1 MFVVL
6 VLGLADSGWGVTK
19 IIVVTDNPA
28 NEAGLEPFL
37 KGILGNDIAVE
48 IEDEKYRDTLS
59 AGAKANLSSA
69 DLIIVS
75 RQTSSGSYDAE
86 IDFWNGL
93 ETPILLHSAYL
104 SRESRWRW
112 LQGDQ
117 HDADALTHLAV
128 IDEDNLIFN
137 DVTITDGQVEIFPS
151 AIDNTDVSTQ
161 DSAGNGTKIATPAG
175 SSDVMIASWDAGT
188 EYYPGS
194 GQIAGGPRIAFLML
208 RPYQFFPTFTD
219 DGKKMLENVVLL
231 LLGILTGD
239 PIAIESSPADAETD
253 VPRDVILAWTP
264 GESINTHDVYF
275 GTNFADVNDAGRA
288 NTLDVL
294 LSQSQGTNT
303 YDPPG
308 RLDFGQTYYWR
319 IDEVSAPPDSTVF
332 KGDVWSFTVEPY
344 SYVMKNII
352 ATASSSLDDSMGPQ
366 RTIDG
371 SGLNNSDLHS
381 INVTDMW
388 LSSPLD
394 TGPAW
399 IQYEFDR
406 IYKLHEMWVWN
417 QNQAIES
424 TIGYGFK
431 DVSIEYSVNGTDY
444 TTLGTG
450 HEFAQAPGTPAY
462 AHNTTVD
469 FGGVTAKY
477 VRLTAN
483 SNWVGLV
490 NQYGLSEVRF
500 FHIPVRAREPY
511 PGLGATD
518 VAVDVTLGWRAGR
531 EAAEHDVYLNSA
543 EQAVI
548 NGNAPVIT
556 VTETNYGPL
565 SLDLGQ
571 MYYWRIDEVNMA
583 KTPTMLPGDVW
594 NFTAQE
600 FLVVDDFESYN
611 DIAAGE
617 EGSNP
622 VYATWTD
629 GFDNSSA
636 NGSTIGYV
644 EAFQPSME
652 TGIVHGGSQSVPLLY
667 NNSVASSSEVTVDS
681 ANLSIGPD
689 WTVGS
694 PQTLVLWFHG
704 SPGNA
709 VTEQMYVKLNG
720 AKVVYP
726 GGLADIAEPRWKQWN
741 IDLAALSISLSS
753 VTELSIG
760 FERTG
765 ASGGTGTV
773 FIDDILLYRSAPEIV
788 VPSEEI
794 WIEAE
799 AADTIT
805 EPMKIYDD
813 PAASGG
819 RYIGTTDDIGNS
831 SNSPPTPAGTASY
844 TFTVAGGTYKIS
856 GRINIP
862 SGNNSFWVQI
872 PGATTPA
879 ETELDSS
886 GWVRWN
892 DPPDAANWFWNDVFS
907 DDDDQDATVLFTMPA
922 GTYTLEIAYRETG
935 AMLDAIVIL
944 RID

>member
-6 VLGLADSGWGVTK
+6 VLGLTHSGWGTTK
-19 IIVVTDNPA
+19 IIIVTNNPGD
-28 NEAGLEPFL
+28 EADYIPFL
-37 KGILGNDIAVE
+37 KNLLGYDITVE
-48 IEDEKYRDTLS
+48 VEDDKYIDPL
-59 AGAKANLSSA
+59 AAAAKANLEAA

-75 RQTSSGSYDAE
+75 RRTSSGNFSAE
-86 IDFWNGL
+86 VDFWNGL
-93 ETPILLHSAYL
+93 ATPMILHSSFL
-104 SRESRWRW
+104 IGDDRWRW
-112 LQGDQ
+112 LPGGTQNVD
-117 HDADALTHLAV
+117 LTDVAV
-128 IDEDNLIFN
+128 VDESNLIF
-137 DVTITDGQVEIFPS
+137 DGVTITDNQVKIFS
-151 AIDNTDVSTQ
+151 SLVTGLDVSNQ
-161 DSAGNGTKIATPAG
+161 DSAGNSTKIATPAG
-175 SSDVMIASWDAGT
+175 SNRVMVAHWDAGT

-194 GQIAGGPRIAFLML
+194 GQIPGGPRIFFGM
-208 RPYQFFPTFTD
+208 RTDEFFPFVTD
-219 DGKKMLENVVLL
+219 DGKKMLENAVLL
-231 LLGILTGD
+231 LLGILTGN
-239 PIAIESSPADAETD
+239 PIAIEPSPADAETD

-275 GTNFADVNDAGRA
+275 GMNFADVNDAGRA

-319 IDEVSAPPDSTVF
+319 VDEVSAPPDSTVF

-352 ATASSSLDDSMGPQ
+352 ATASSSNRADEGPEN
-366 RTIDG
+366 TING
-371 SGLNNSDLHS
+371 SGLDETDQHS
-381 INVTDMW
+381 TEEMEMW
-388 LSSPLD
+388 LSAAEPA
-394 TGPAW
+394 GAW
-399 IQYEFDR
+399 IQYEFDKV
-406 IYKLHEMWVWN
+406 YKLHEMWVWN
-417 QNQAIES
+417 YNVAFES
-424 TIGYGFK
+424 VLGYGFK
-431 DVSIEYSVNGTDY
+431 DVVVEYSENGVDWTVLEGLPEFVQGPGSATY
-444 TTLGTG
+444 T
-450 HEFAQAPGTPAY
+450 PGTI
-462 AHNTTVD
+462 VD
-469 FGGVTAKY
+469 FGGAAAKY
-477 VRLTAN
+477 VKLTVE
-483 SNWVGLV
+483 SNWSTLDLK
-490 NQYGLSEVRF
+490 QFGLSEVRF
-500 FHIPVRAREPY
+500 SYIPVRAREPY
-511 PGLGATD
+511 PDLGATD
-518 VAVDVTLGWRAGR
+518 VDVDVTLGFRAGR
-531 EAAEHDVYLNSA
+531 EAAKHDVYLGTDK
-543 EQAVI
+543 QAVI
-548 NGNAPVIT
+548 DGAVPVMTVSEASYAPSVD
-556 VTETNYGPL
+556 
-565 SLDLGQ
+565 LDLAST
-571 MYYWRIDEVNMA
+571 YYWRVDEVNDA
-583 KTPTMLPGDVW
+583 ETPGTWPGDIW
-594 NFTAQE
+594 SFSAQE
-600 FLVVDDFESYN
+600 YLVVEDFESYN
-611 DIAAGE
+611 DIPAGE
-617 EGSNP
+617 EGSNL
-622 VYATWTD
+622 VYVVWTD
-629 GFDNSSA
+629 GFDNPSA

-652 TGIVHGGSQSVPLLY
+652 TGIVHGGSQSVPLIY
-667 NNSVASSSEVTVDS
+667 NNSVASSSEVTVDP
-681 ANLSIGPD
+681 ANLPIGWD

-726 GGLADIAEPRWKQWN
+726 GGAADIAEPRWKQWN

-765 ASGGTGTV
+765 AIGGTGTV
-773 FIDDILLYRSAPEIV
+773 FIDDILLYRWAPEIV

-799 AADTIT
+799 EADTIT

-819 RYIGTTDDIGNS
+819 RYIGTTDDLDNS

-856 GRINIP
+856 GRINVP

-872 PGATTPA
+872 QGATTPA

-907 DDDDQDATVLFTMPA
+907 DDDDQDAIVLFTMPA
-922 GTYTLEIAYRETG
+922 GTHTLEIAYRETG
-935 AMLDAIVIL
+935 AMLDAIVIS